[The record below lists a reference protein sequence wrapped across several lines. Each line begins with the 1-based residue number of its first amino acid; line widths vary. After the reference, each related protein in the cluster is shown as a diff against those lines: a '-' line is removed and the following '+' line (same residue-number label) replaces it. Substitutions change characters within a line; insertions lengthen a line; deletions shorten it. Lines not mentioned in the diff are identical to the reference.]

1 MDIFDYTDDLEF
13 LKDYYHLQGKSIE
26 WAVIEETSENNPQK
40 NTTKPGLFIEGS
52 RVYVN
57 LLERKIQKPL
67 NNLYGFSRKAYPA
80 ERVTAGNKSEYAVLV
95 AKEDQTKQIILPASF
110 ILDIYRECWYGEWME
125 DGIMSI

>member
-26 WAVIEETSENNPQK
+26 WAVIEETFDNKPEK
-40 NTTKPGLFIEGS
+40 NTMKPGLFIKDS

-57 LLERKIQKPL
+57 LYERKIQTSL
-67 NNLYGFSRKAYPA
+67 INFYGFSRKAYPA
-80 ERVTAGNKSEYAVLV
+80 EKATAGKNAEYAVLV
-95 AKEDQTKQIILPASF
+95 AKEDQTKQIILPANF
-110 ILDIYRECWYGEWME
+110 VKDIHRECWYGEWME

>member
-1 MDIFDYTDDLEF
+1 MDIFDYTDELEF

-26 WAVIEETSENNPQK
+26 WAVIVETNEKTPENNRI
-40 NTTKPGLFIEGS
+40 KPGLIIKGS

-57 LLERKIQKPL
+57 LLERKIQSPV
-67 NNLYGFSRKAYPA
+67 NLGSFSREVYPA
-80 ERVTAGNKSEYAVLV
+80 NKEMAGNNAEYAVLV
-95 AKEDQTKQIILPASF
+95 AKDDQSKQIVLPASF